1 MVERIFYD
9 GDCGVCHWAVEFVS
23 RRDGRGGEAF
33 RFAPLD
39 GETFA
44 TSFPHFDRAALPDSV
59 IVQTEGGRM
68 LLRSEGVVHIL
79 HRLGGTWRLLGGI
92 LRVVPRFLRDGGYDL
107 FARVRHRFVKRPE
120 GVCPILPPELRGRF
134 DP

>member
-1 MVERIFYD
+1 MAERIFYD

-23 RRDGRGGEAF
+23 RRDRRGGEAF

-39 GETFA
+39 GETF
-44 TSFPHFDRAALPDSV
+44 TESFPRVDRSALPDSV
-59 IVQTEGGRM
+59 IVETDGGQM
-68 LLRSEGVVHIL
+68 LLRSDGVVHIL
-79 HRLGGTWRLLGGI
+79 QRLGGGWRIFGRLFGVI
-92 LRVVPRFLRDGGYDL
+92 PRFLRDGGYDL
-107 FARVRHRFVKRPE
+107 FARVRHRFVKQPE